1 MAGKGSYPFPN
12 HPASSNR
19 WVVPSVGVEPTR
31 PCGHLSLSQARLPV
45 SPRGILFKNQYI
57 TLSLGASVMHMNGS
71 TFVLADRCSLWQ
83 YLLVLAVNSSLRIRQ

>member
-1 MAGKGSYPFPN
+1 MTGEGSYPSSI

-31 PCGHLSLSQARLPV
+31 PCGHLILSQARLPV

-57 TLSLGASVMHMNGS
+57 TLFLGASVMHMSGS
-71 TFVLADRCSLWQ
+71 TFVLVDRCILRQ
-83 YLLVLAVNSSLRIRQ
+83 HLLVLAVNSSLRIRQ

>member
-45 SPRGILFKNQYI
+45 SPRGILIGISVLYTMRQLFAI
-57 TLSLGASVMHMNGS
+57 SLAGEMIIVVSGLCEALQRRTIS
-71 TFVLADRCSLWQ
+71 AR
-83 YLLVLAVNSSLRIRQ
+83 SSLV

>member
-1 MAGKGSYPFPN
+1 MAGEGSYPFPI

-57 TLSLGASVMHMNGS
+57 TLFFGASAMHTDG
-71 TFVLADRCSLWQ
+71 FIK
-83 YLLVLAVNSSLRIRQ
+83 LLRDTSQEP